1 MENLLNQAEGLG
13 ETWMPRTLAAKA
25 SLSTMHPYSWLGKGE
40 PEPRGKWVPE
50 NSLGEGGYV
59 GQGEGKENM
68 EGNALLAVRMQCSFF
83 SGDFRAFHC
92 GHLKAGGGLGQN
104 CKALAA
110 PIGLWLA
117 SSPNP
122 TGGNILVGCT
132 VGHVLSA
139 PCKAWPW
146 SQWRRPPMHCP
157 GSTEGPDPFPT
168 SPPTGVASRLRHSTL
183 SLFC

>member
-40 PEPRGKWVPE
+40 SEPRGKWVPE

-68 EGNALLAVRMQCSFF
+68 EGNALLAVQMQCSFF

-92 GHLKAGGGLGQN
+92 GHLKAEGWLGAKLQGFG
-104 CKALAA
+104 CSHWALAGIFPKPHGRA
-110 PIGLWLA
+110 HFGGVHSWARALGSLQGLALVSVEEASYALSWLH
-117 SSPNP
+117 
-122 TGGNILVGCT
+122 G
-132 VGHVLSA
+132 
-139 PCKAWPW
+139 
-146 SQWRRPPMHCP
+146 RP
-157 GSTEGPDPFPT
+157 
-168 SPPTGVASRLRHSTL
+168 
-183 SLFC
+183 